1 MNKGLGAMEEPGQSL
16 PTEQQR
22 VYFVMNNTNG
32 VWMKISDEYAR
43 VNDAVRALEQ
53 LVSAYPF
60 ARLGG
65 LVVS

>member
-1 MNKGLGAMEEPGQSL
+1 MEKLQQSSAS
-16 PTEQQR
+16 EQR

-43 VNDAVRALEQ
+43 VSDAVRALEQ
-53 LVSAYPF
+53 LLSAYPF

-65 LVVS
+65 VVIDNS

>member
-1 MNKGLGAMEEPGQSL
+1 MEKLQQSSAS
-16 PTEQQR
+16 EQR

-43 VNDAVRALEQ
+43 VSDAVRALEQ
-53 LVSAYPF
+53 LLSAYPF

-65 LVVS
+65 VVVDNS